1 MCFIS
6 IYFSLQKTVLL
17 LYQLVSVWMVA
28 NSPGNTKPCPLIWLF
43 STTITNKSKPK
54 RKHFT
59 AVRNKKNT
67 KPLYLSDAQ
76 KMSFNYI
83 FSFFV
88 LFIFLVIQNFKL
100 KPLYMFQ
107 DDSKSETSVPMYWKQ
122 FCWFLKSSTFSER
135 SFYSVVRGM
144 DSTSAGKQGSSPPS
158 LPVYRRCTTLKLYVV
173 RAIVFS
179 ATSLESIKLS
189 TLTFRSSSSG
199 IDLKNEKL
207 ISVRQRYML
216 FSIK

>member
-1 MCFIS
+1 
-6 IYFSLQKTVLL
+6 
-17 LYQLVSVWMVA
+17 MVA

-43 STTITNKSKPK
+43 STTITNKRKPK

-59 AVRNKKNT
+59 AIRNKENT

-83 FSFFV
+83 FYFFV

-122 FCWFLKSSTFSER
+122 FCWFLKSSTFSVFLLFCGEGNG
-135 SFYSVVRGM
+135 FYICRQTGL
-144 DSTSAGKQGSSPPS
+144 PPS
-158 LPVYRRCTTLKLYVV
+158 LPVYRRCTTLMLYVV

-207 ISVRQRYML
+207 ISVRQRCML

>member
-1 MCFIS
+1 
-6 IYFSLQKTVLL
+6 
-17 LYQLVSVWMVA
+17 
-28 NSPGNTKPCPLIWLF
+28 
-43 STTITNKSKPK
+43 
-54 RKHFT
+54 
-59 AVRNKKNT
+59 
-67 KPLYLSDAQ
+67 
-76 KMSFNYI
+76 
-83 FSFFV
+83 
-88 LFIFLVIQNFKL
+88 
-100 KPLYMFQ
+100 
-107 DDSKSETSVPMYWKQ
+107 
-122 FCWFLKSSTFSER
+122 
-135 SFYSVVRGM
+135 M
-144 DSTSAGKQGSSPPS
+144 DSTSAGKQGSSPPAS

>member
-1 MCFIS
+1 
-6 IYFSLQKTVLL
+6 
-17 LYQLVSVWMVA
+17 
-28 NSPGNTKPCPLIWLF
+28 
-43 STTITNKSKPK
+43 
-54 RKHFT
+54 
-59 AVRNKKNT
+59 
-67 KPLYLSDAQ
+67 
-76 KMSFNYI
+76 MSFNYI
-83 FSFFV
+83 FYFFV

-122 FCWFLKSSTFSER
+122 FCWFHKSPTFSEC

-144 DSTSAGKQGSSPPS
+144 DSTSAGKQGSPPPPS

-207 ISVRQRYML
+207 ISVRQRCML

>member
-1 MCFIS
+1 
-6 IYFSLQKTVLL
+6 
-17 LYQLVSVWMVA
+17 MVA

-43 STTITNKSKPK
+43 STTITNKRKPK

-59 AVRNKKNT
+59 AIRNKENT

-83 FSFFV
+83 FYFFV

-122 FCWFLKSSTFSER
+122 FCWFLKSSTFSEC

-144 DSTSAGKQGSSPPS
+144 DSTSAGKQGSPPPPS

-207 ISVRQRYML
+207 ISVRQRCML

>member
-1 MCFIS
+1 
-6 IYFSLQKTVLL
+6 
-17 LYQLVSVWMVA
+17 
-28 NSPGNTKPCPLIWLF
+28 
-43 STTITNKSKPK
+43 
-54 RKHFT
+54 
-59 AVRNKKNT
+59 
-67 KPLYLSDAQ
+67 
-76 KMSFNYI
+76 MSFNYI
-83 FSFFV
+83 FYFFV

-122 FCWFLKSSTFSER
+122 FCWFLKSSTFSEC

-144 DSTSAGKQGSSPPS
+144 DSTSAGKQGSPPS

-207 ISVRQRYML
+207 ISVRQRCML

>member
-1 MCFIS
+1 
-6 IYFSLQKTVLL
+6 
-17 LYQLVSVWMVA
+17 
-28 NSPGNTKPCPLIWLF
+28 
-43 STTITNKSKPK
+43 
-54 RKHFT
+54 
-59 AVRNKKNT
+59 
-67 KPLYLSDAQ
+67 
-76 KMSFNYI
+76 MSFNYI
-83 FSFFV
+83 FYFFV

-122 FCWFLKSSTFSER
+122 FCWFLKSSTFSEC

-144 DSTSAGKQGSSPPS
+144 DSTSAGKQGSPPPPS

-207 ISVRQRYML
+207 ISVRQRCML

>member
-1 MCFIS
+1 
-6 IYFSLQKTVLL
+6 
-17 LYQLVSVWMVA
+17 
-28 NSPGNTKPCPLIWLF
+28 
-43 STTITNKSKPK
+43 
-54 RKHFT
+54 
-59 AVRNKKNT
+59 
-67 KPLYLSDAQ
+67 
-76 KMSFNYI
+76 MSFNYI
-83 FSFFV
+83 FYFFV

-122 FCWFLKSSTFSER
+122 FCWFLKSSTFSEC
-135 SFYSVVRGM
+135 SLYSVVRGM
-144 DSTSAGKQGSSPPS
+144 DSTSAGKQGSPPPS

-189 TLTFRSSSSG
+189 TLNFRSSSSG

-207 ISVRQRYML
+207 ISVRQRCML

>member
-6 IYFSLQKTVLL
+6 IYFSLQKTVIL

-43 STTITNKSKPK
+43 STTITNKREPK

-59 AVRNKKNT
+59 AIRNKKNT

-83 FSFFV
+83 FYFFV

-122 FCWFLKSSTFSER
+122 FCWFLKSSTFSEC
-135 SFYSVVRGM
+135 SLYSVVRGM
-144 DSTSAGKQGSSPPS
+144 DSTSAGKQGSPPRLS
-158 LPVYRRCTTLKLYVV
+158 LCIGGVPL
-173 RAIVFS
+173 
-179 ATSLESIKLS
+179 LS
-189 TLTFRSSSSG
+189 F
-199 IDLKNEKL
+199 
-207 ISVRQRYML
+207 M
-216 FSIK
+216 

>member
-1 MCFIS
+1 
-6 IYFSLQKTVLL
+6 
-17 LYQLVSVWMVA
+17 
-28 NSPGNTKPCPLIWLF
+28 
-43 STTITNKSKPK
+43 
-54 RKHFT
+54 
-59 AVRNKKNT
+59 
-67 KPLYLSDAQ
+67 
-76 KMSFNYI
+76 MSFNYI
-83 FSFFV
+83 FNFFL

-122 FCWFLKSSTFSER
+122 FCWFLKSSTFSEC

-144 DSTSAGKQGSSPPS
+144 ESTSAGKQGSSPPPS

-207 ISVRQRYML
+207 ISVRQRCML